1 MALPQATDVPRTRRC
16 LTALATV
23 TIVVATLVFA
33 ACSSDA
39 GPPPKETR
47 TIDAGGV
54 TWHAIVRG
62 PSPAKAKR
70 TVLFLHGASYTSKIW
85 DDRKILD
92 DVAAKGYR
100 AVAVDL
106 PGAGDTPSSDQPK
119 ADLLAALLAQLGG
132 ADQVVVVSPSASGAY
147 SLALL
152 ADRPKVAL
160 GGYVGVAPAGI
171 DGFHRPTDA
180 PRVPA
185 LLVWGANDE
194 VIPFAQAKVLAAQLP
209 GSHTVRIPDA
219 THAAYDDQPDA
230 FVAVLLRFLADLPSA

>member
-1 MALPQATDVPRTRRC
+1 MPRIRRC

-39 GPPPKETR
+39 GPPPKGTR

-54 TWHAIVRG
+54 AWHAIVRG
-62 PSPAKAKR
+62 PSAAKAKR

-106 PGAGDTPSSDQPK
+106 PGAGATPSSDKPK
-119 ADLLAALLAQLGG
+119 ADLLAALVAKLGG
-132 ADQVVVVSPSASGAY
+132 AAHVVVVSPSASGAY

-152 ADRPKVAL
+152 ADRPDVAL
-160 GGYVGVAPAGI
+160 GAFVGVAPAGI
-171 DGFHRPTDA
+171 DGFRRPASA
-180 PRVPA
+180 PKVPA
-185 LLVWGANDE
+185 LLVWGANDD
-194 VIPFAQAKVLAAQLP
+194 VIPFAQANVLAAQLP
-209 GSHTVRIPDA
+209 GSRTERIPDA
-219 THAAYDDQPDA
+219 SHAAYDDQPDA
-230 FVAVLLRFLADLPSA
+230 FVAVLLRFLAGLPTD